1 MSAEIVRS
9 LINKSK
15 NDILTCK
22 NNIFE
27 VTIKFVDVSD
37 RIEDVKRMINLH
49 ENSMYKN
56 TNIIEKLRKL
66 FIYLS
71 RERDNARH
79 EILNLKDKLKKL
91 KQKVKEETQLLE

>member
-1 MSAEIVRS
+1 MSAGIIHSLLLRS
-9 LINKSK
+9 E

-27 VTIKFVDVSD
+27 ITIKFVDVSD

-49 ENSMYKN
+49 ENNMYKN
-56 TNIIEKLRKL
+56 TKIIEKLRKL